1 MKSKRFLLIN
11 IAVLALNILL
21 ISLSVILLPGSSCCF
36 GQSYGFHPVKI
47 EAPHF
52 SCVGQLRFFFFKGFP
67 YASRALKIVTL
78 SGSAVKDSR
87 PPSGSTCW

>member
-11 IAVLALNILL
+11 IVVLALNILL
-21 ISLSVILLPGSSCCF
+21 ISLSVIRLPGSSCCF

-52 SCVGQLRFFFFKGFP
+52 SYVGQLRFF
-67 YASRALKIVTL
+67 LKMARSFGADYGAGKPLNWSFV
-78 SGSAVKDSR
+78 A
-87 PPSGSTCW
+87 